1 MRFVI
6 TGKMAEVLA
15 QLRELAKR
23 YRLVKE
29 VKQYG

>member
-15 QLRELAKR
+15 QLKVLAAK

-29 VKQYG
+29 VK